1 MTSTHDTRRRCSTA
15 AAVVVTLAVMFAPA
29 LTPAALAYDAKASRP
44 SDAVRVVLPDWDR
57 LDGGINPFD
66 GNLIPRRA
74 MESPQELWGVDLVGA
89 LYAGGCYLQIF
100 ACTGAI
106 GGAWAA
112 YGIARATFAAAE
124 HLHVP
129 PNPCTPGE
137 FCGEAD

>member
-1 MTSTHDTRRRCSTA
+1 MKSTHDTRRCSTS
-15 AAVVVTLAVMFAPA
+15 AAVVVALAVMLAPA
-29 LTPAALAYDAKASRP
+29 LIPAALAYDAKAGGPADS
-44 SDAVRVVLPDWDR
+44 ARVVLPDWDA

-66 GNLIPRRA
+66 GSLIPRRA
-74 MESPQELWGVDLVGA
+74 MESPQEGLWATDLIGA
-89 LYAGGCYLQIF
+89 VYAAGCWAQIF
-100 ACTGAI
+100 GCAGAI

-112 YGIARATFAAAE
+112 YGLARATFAAAE